1 MKDKVKLLLV
11 SLLFIAPAFVY
22 GQKDSVWLK
31 CPLDEAIIVPP
42 PKNVMK
48 FDEPDLCVGLVS
60 VPDTTVKACI
70 TGRVSNVIQNEDE
83 KWDVVFYYRD
93 YYFWYSGLSKV
104 IVKKNDN
111 LKASQPLGYIT
122 PGDKL
127 ELSIYKFETPLDPT
141 RFLDCKVV
149 MKTD

>member
-127 ELSIYKFETPLDPT
+127 E
-141 RFLDCKVV
+141 
-149 MKTD
+149 

>member
-1 MKDKVKLLLV
+1 MKIMVKYCLVGILVVLPAALL
-11 SLLFIAPAFVY
+11 A
-22 GQKDSVWLK
+22 QKDSVWLK

-48 FDEPDLCVGLVS
+48 FDEPDLCIGLVS

-70 TGRVSNVIQNEDE
+70 TGRVSNVIRNEDE

-93 YYFWYSGLSKV
+93 YYFWYSGLTKV
-104 IVKKNDN
+104 LVKKNDN
-111 LKASQPLGYIT
+111 LKQGQAIGYIA

-127 ELSIYKFETPLDPT
+127 ELSLYKFETPLDPT
-141 RFLDCKVV
+141 YYFDCKTVI
-149 MKTD
+149 KTN

>member
-1 MKDKVKLLLV
+1 MKVKVKHLLIGFLITIPA
-11 SLLFIAPAFVY
+11 SLFA
-22 GQKDSVWLK
+22 QKDSVWLK

-60 VPDTTVKACI
+60 IPDTTVKACI
-70 TGRVSNVIQNEDE
+70 AGRVSNVIQNDDE

-111 LKASQPLGYIT
+111 LKVSQPLGYIM

-127 ELSIYKFETPLDPT
+127 ELSIFKFETPLDPT